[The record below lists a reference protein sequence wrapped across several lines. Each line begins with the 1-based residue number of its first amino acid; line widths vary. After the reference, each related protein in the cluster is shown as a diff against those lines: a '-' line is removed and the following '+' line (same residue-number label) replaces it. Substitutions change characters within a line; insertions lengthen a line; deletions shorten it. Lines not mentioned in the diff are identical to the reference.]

1 MIEEFKD
8 ELKSLKNIF
17 NEIKK
22 TRIIKR
28 TRNKIRNET
37 KRTLNILDDEVK
49 NILEKLHVVLT
60 TLITKYKFFEKP
72 YDFEWVEKERELRIL
87 AKKKNK

>member
-8 ELKSLKNIF
+8 ELKSLRNIF

-28 TRNKIRNET
+28 TRNKRKKNET
-37 KRTLNILDDEVK
+37 KRKLNMLDDEV
-49 NILEKLHVVLT
+49 NDILEKLDVDIT
-60 TLITKYKFFEKP
+60 ALIAKCNFAKKP
-72 YDFEWVEKERELRIL
+72 YDFECVEEERKLRII
-87 AKKKNK
+87 AKKE

>member
-28 TRNKIRNET
+28 TRNKRKKNET
-37 KRTLNILDDEVK
+37 KRKLNMLDDEV
-49 NILEKLHVVLT
+49 NDILEKLDVDIT
-60 TLITKYKFFEKP
+60 ALI
-72 YDFEWVEKERELRIL
+72 
-87 AKKKNK
+87 AKCN

>member
-8 ELKSLKNIF
+8 DLKSFKNIL

-28 TRNKIRNET
+28 TRYRGNK
-37 KRTLNILDDEVK
+37 K
-49 NILEKLHVVLT
+49 
-60 TLITKYKFFEKP
+60 
-72 YDFEWVEKERELRIL
+72 
-87 AKKKNK
+87 